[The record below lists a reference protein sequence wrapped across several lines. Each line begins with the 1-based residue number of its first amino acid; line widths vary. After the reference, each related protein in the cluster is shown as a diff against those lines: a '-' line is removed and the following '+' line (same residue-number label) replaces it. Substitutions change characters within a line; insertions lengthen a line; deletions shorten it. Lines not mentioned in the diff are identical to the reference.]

1 MVRVTAT
8 RTDTVTRRHGRTPES
23 RGRARLRSAAAGHF
37 CVTAALAA
45 RARACRLISVPTT
58 SDDAPRAK
66 SAMPRFF
73 PLYCTL
79 LQLPAKSSPNY
90 HRN

>member
-1 MVRVTAT
+1 MARVTAT
-8 RTDTVTRRHGRTPES
+8 RTDEISRRHGRPPES
-23 RGRARLRSAAAGHF
+23 RGRAPLRSAAAGHF
-37 CVTAALAA
+37 CVRAGSALPGPG
-45 RARACRLISVPTT
+45 VPADTGANH
-58 SDDAPRAK
+58 SDDAPGAK

-73 PLYCTL
+73 PLYRTL